1 MRSGLKGHE
10 IIHKLTRESKL
21 LASMDAGDADL
32 LLDWIGD
39 AINGK
44 DNKKGATAT
53 TRIVHK
59 LAAMGGVIQG
69 DYGQDE

>member
-1 MRSGLKGHE
+1 MRSELKGKE
-10 IIHKLTRESKL
+10 IILKLTRESKL

-59 LAAMGGVIQG
+59 LAAKGGVIQG